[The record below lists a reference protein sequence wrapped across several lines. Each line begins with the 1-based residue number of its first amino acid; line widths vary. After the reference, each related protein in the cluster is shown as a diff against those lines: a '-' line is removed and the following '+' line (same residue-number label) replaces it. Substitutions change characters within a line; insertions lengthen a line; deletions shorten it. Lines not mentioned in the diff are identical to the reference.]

1 MADGNTIAEQIADI
15 AASKA
20 AIAQAIAAKGVTVPE
35 DAKLADLAPLVGQI
49 SGGGTS
55 GPYTCEIDRN
65 TMTELVIPEGTTKI
79 GNYAFYGCNALT
91 SLTIPNSVTTIGIFA
106 FYGCNTLTSLTIPD
120 SVTSIGDY
128 AFRDCNALT
137 SLTIPDSVT
146 SIGGHA
152 FRRCF
157 LLTSLTIPESVTNI
171 GIYAFSQC
179 PSYCNIT
186 FAKTMAE
193 VSGMSDYPWDIS
205 SGAVI
210 HCTDGDLTVS

>member
-20 AIAQAIAAKGVTVPE
+20 AIAQAISAKGVAVPE
-35 DAKLADLAPLVGQI
+35 GAKLADLAPLVGQI
-49 SGGGTS
+49 SGGG
-55 GPYTCEIDRN
+55 GAQDTCALDRD

-79 GNYAFYGCNALT
+79 GNSAFYGCYALASLTIPDSVTSIGDYAFYGCNAL
-91 SLTIPNSVTTIGIFA
+91 A
-106 FYGCNTLTSLTIPD
+106 SLTIPD

-128 AFRDCNALT
+128 AFRECSALT

-157 LLTSLTIPESVTNI
+157 SLTSLTIPESVTNI

-186 FAKTMAE
+186 FERTKAE

-205 SGAVI
+205 RGAVI

>member
-20 AIAQAIAAKGVTVPE
+20 AIAQAIAAKGVEVPE
-35 DAKLADLAPLVGQI
+35 GAKLAELAPLVGQI
-49 SGGGTS
+49 SGGG
-55 GPYTCEIDRN
+55 GGAEDTCALDRD

-79 GNYAFYGCNALT
+79 GN
-91 SLTIPNSVTTIGIFA
+91 FA
-106 FYGCNTLTSLTIPD
+106 FYGCYALASLTIHD
-120 SVTSIGDY
+120 GVTSIGDY
-128 AFRDCNALT
+128 AFRDCYELA

-152 FRRCF
+152 FRKCF
-157 LLTSLTIPESVTNI
+157 LLTSLTIPNKVTSI
-171 GIYAFSQC
+171 GIVAFGDC
-179 PSYCNIT
+179 PTSCYIT
-186 FAKTMAE
+186 FAKTMEE
-193 VSGMSDYPWDIS
+193 VSGMSNYPWGIS